1 MGPRNECTNWLKCT
15 VNSGTHAYICHFLN
29 DLHSFYPSMNAKQM
43 YVEIEFL
50 GGNPKDNWGQ
60 MKN

>member
-1 MGPRNECTNWLKCT
+1 MP
-15 VNSGTHAYICHFLN
+15 FLN

-50 GGNPKDNWGQ
+50 GGNPNDNWGQ